1 MAQICG
7 QACTMH
13 FVNSSLKYV
22 CTWIEVH
29 GWKIKM
35 TRQDLSLAHMLK
47 NFYYSIEYCGEANAS
62 FSIFPQVT
70 PLSYFFLIFLFTSLY
85 LCVRIENSNFEIKK
99 NKKPKGIYF
108 WDTIV

>member
-7 QACTMH
+7 QVCAMH

-70 PLSYFFLIFLFTSLY
+70 PLSYFFLFFYLLLY
-85 LCVRIENSNFEIKK
+85 ICV
-99 NKKPKGIYF
+99 
-108 WDTIV
+108 